1 MATQTTPTPAP
12 TTAAAAPTGPNV
24 FSSTSLYVG
33 DLNPD
38 VTEANLFE
46 IFNSVGPVASI
57 RVCRD
62 AITRRSLGYAYVNFH
77 NTGDDSAAERAIDQL
92 NNHPIKGRP
101 CRIMWSQRD
110 PSVRK
115 SGKGNIFIKNLD
127 KTIDIKSLFLTFQQ
141 FGNITS
147 CKIELDHQNQ
157 SKGYG
162 YIQFQTQEAADNAVE
177 RVNGKLIA
185 GKKVY
190 VGPFIPRKERIQ
202 MNSQKAFTN
211 VFVKNLPED
220 VDEEKLKT
228 MFASFGNIQSAV
240 IMREDDGKKS
250 KCFGFVNFSSP
261 EEAQEAVNGMNDKEF
276 DGKTLYVGRAQKKA
290 ERETELRSKFEQ
302 MKLDHL
308 SKYQGVNLYIKNLDD
323 DIDDDK
329 LRSIFSPFGSI
340 GSAQVMRDGK
350 KNSKGFGFVCFTSPE
365 EATKAVTEM
374 NGKMVGIKPL
384 YVALAQR
391 KEMRRAQ
398 LEAQFA
404 QRTKLPPRMAPPSVY
419 SGSPVFYPPGAQPG
433 FVYPQMM
440 GRGRFPP
447 GPYQAMGTPNY
458 VMVPGS
464 QGNRAPAGGPK
475 PAGRGGVDQRNQP
488 NRRGMAKQSQNPSR
502 PENQSDLTPQM
513 LAEYPIPDQKRMIGE
528 RLYILIHKTQGNLT
542 GKITGMI
549 LESYSFQHETE
560 LEEMIHL
567 IENPD
572 ALTDKVNQALKVLK
586 EHTEKSQTEDAASPA
601 ANAESGEAA
610 AQE

>member
-110 PSVRK
+110 PSIRK

-528 RLYILIHKTQGNLT
+528 RLYTLIHKTQGNLT

>member
-1 MATQTTPTPAP
+1 MATQQTPTPATP
-12 TTAAAAPTGPNV
+12 AAPTGPNV

-404 QRTKLPPRMAPPSVY
+404 QRNKLPPRMAPPSVY

-433 FVYPQMM
+433 FVYPGMM

-475 PAGRGGVDQRNQP
+475 PAGRGGAQP
-488 NRRGMAKQSQNPSR
+488 NRRGMAKQTQNPAR
-502 PENQSDLTPQM
+502 EPGTQSDLTPQM

-528 RLYILIHKTQGNLT
+528 RLYTLIHKTQGNLT

-572 ALTDKVNQALKVLK
+572 ALADKVNQALKVLK
-586 EHTEKSQTEDAASPA
+586 EHSDKAQEGVASPA